1 MARPHTPL
9 PRDQAF
15 KAILSHPRMI
25 ADALRGYAARPIGPL
40 DPRTVGALDFNT
52 LEKLPTEWITRDFR
66 RRLGD
71 QVWRVRFRWARD
83 WSDPGG
89 YLLILVEFQSRRDAD
104 MALRFATYALQLYAE
119 LETAGVV
126 RAGAPRPSIL
136 PLLIHNGPG
145 RWTAATSLDGLIAP
159 PAVPA
164 AVVRQEDIEDAR
176 LAAADLAPFQ
186 LRHAKCSVAGKT
198 SRQRVCRRPSAR
210 RRREGVSGILQG
222 AATKRADA
230 CARALRVAAG
240 SPAAALRPLEV
251 RPVRLRRRALLRNFP
266 LPLTRRFACDR
277 ALCPLDFR
285 RHRED
290 DPRADNAMS
299 VLISLETAAALGDLL
314 PPLQL
319 LRGLPERDLA
329 GWMLAWALRRLDVDD
344 ETAEELRE
352 MASLDEFRSQ
362 LEETAKGWTE
372 DLLAQGRAEGIEQ
385 GIEQGIE
392 RGRAEGVAAQRA
404 ALRQQA
410 SLRFGAS
417 VVRLDPLLDEV
428 DSSTRLAEIGRWLM
442 VDTID
447 ELVAKIEAAG
457 AGGRLH

>member
-1 MARPHTPL
+1 MAPPHTPL

-186 LRHAKCSVAGKT
+186 LRHACW
-198 SRQRVCRRPSAR
+198 
-210 RRREGVSGILQG
+210 
-222 AATKRADA
+222 
-230 CARALRVAAG
+230 
-240 SPAAALRPLEV
+240 
-251 RPVRLRRRALLRNFP
+251 
-266 LPLTRRFACDR
+266 
-277 ALCPLDFR
+277 PLDFR

-299 VLISLETAAALGDLL
+299 MLISLETAAALGDLL
-314 PPLQL
+314 PPPQL
-319 LRGLPERDLA
+319 LRRLPERDLA
-329 GWMLAWALRRLDVDD
+329 GWMLAWALRRLNVDD
-344 ETAEELRE
+344 ETAEELRK

-372 DLLAQGRAEGIEQ
+372 DLLAQGRAEGMEVGIEQ

-417 VVRLDPLLDEV
+417 AARLDPLLDEV
-428 DSSTRLAEIGRWLM
+428 DSSARLAEIGRWLM

-457 AGGRLH
+457 TGSRLH

>member
-1 MARPHTPL
+1 
-9 PRDQAF
+9 
-15 KAILSHPRMI
+15 
-25 ADALRGYAARPIGPL
+25 
-40 DPRTVGALDFNT
+40 
-52 LEKLPTEWITRDFR
+52 
-66 RRLGD
+66 
-71 QVWRVRFRWARD
+71 
-83 WSDPGG
+83 
-89 YLLILVEFQSRRDAD
+89 

-136 PLLIHNGPG
+136 PLLIYNGPG

-159 PAVPA
+159 PAAPA
-164 AVVRQEDIEDAR
+164 AAVRQKDIADAR

-186 LRHAKCSVAGKT
+186 LRHT
-198 SRQRVCRRPSAR
+198 SW
-210 RRREGVSGILQG
+210 
-222 AATKRADA
+222 
-230 CARALRVAAG
+230 
-240 SPAAALRPLEV
+240 
-251 RPVRLRRRALLRNFP
+251 
-266 LPLTRRFACDR
+266 
-277 ALCPLDFR
+277 PLDFR

-290 DPRADNAMS
+290 DPSADNAMS

-344 ETAEELRE
+344 ETAEELRK

-385 GIEQGIE
+385 GIE

-417 VVRLDPLLDEV
+417 AARLDPLLDEV
-428 DSSTRLAEIGRWLM
+428 DSSARLAEIGRWLM

-457 AGGRLH
+457 AGSHLH

>member
-1 MARPHTPL
+1 MAKPPDHTPL

-25 ADALRGYAARPIGPL
+25 ADALRGYAVRPIGPL
-40 DPRTVGALDFNT
+40 DPRTVAALDFRT
-52 LEKLPTEWITRDFR
+52 LEKLPAEWITRDFR

-126 RAGAPRPSIL
+126 RAGGPRPSIL

-159 PAVPA
+159 PAA
-164 AVVRQEDIEDAR
+164 MRQEDIEDAR

-186 LRHAKCSVAGKT
+186 LRHAS
-198 SRQRVCRRPSAR
+198 
-210 RRREGVSGILQG
+210 L
-222 AATKRADA
+222 
-230 CARALRVAAG
+230 
-240 SPAAALRPLEV
+240 
-251 RPVRLRRRALLRNFP
+251 
-266 LPLTRRFACDR
+266 
-277 ALCPLDFR
+277 PLDFR

-290 DPRADNAMS
+290 DPSADNAMS
-299 VLISLETAAALGDLL
+299 MLISLETAAALGDLL

-329 GWMLAWALRRLDVDD
+329 GWMLAWALRRLNVDD
-344 ETAEELRE
+344 ETAEELKK

-362 LEETAKGWTE
+362 LEETARGWTE
-372 DLLAQGRAEGIEQ
+372 DLLAQGRAEGMEAGIEQ
-385 GIEQGIE
+385 GIERGIE

-410 SLRFGAS
+410 SLRFGAAAAQ
-417 VVRLDPLLDEV
+417 LDPLLEGV
-428 DSSTRLAEIGRWLM
+428 GSSARLAEIGRWLM

-447 ELVAKIEAAG
+447 ELAAKIEAAG
-457 AGGRLH
+457 AGSRLH